1 MKMSLLAKLKN
12 NSTIKQTS
20 TLETSTFFDE
30 FDDIP
35 TDIPILNI
43 ALSGRINGGLRRGMT
58 GIAGESRHFK
68 SLFGLIKVKAYM
80 DKHPDAV
87 CLFYDSEFGA
97 GKKYFESVGIDTARV
112 IHTPIEDIDQLIHD
126 VMVQLEEIKRGE
138 HVVIFVDSI
147 GSIGSKKEATDALS
161 GNEAA
166 DMTRAKRL
174 KSMSRL
180 LPVRLVM
187 RDIPM
192 ICIHHTYTE
201 QKMYGKTIVSGG
213 QGIMLSHEVMFI
225 IGRSQEKE
233 DKDIVGYNFNITVE
247 KSRWVK
253 EKSKVSVQVMFEGG
267 INIYSGLL
275 ELAVESGNVVKPVK
289 GRYQRVDLTTGELFP
304 EKSLSEDETNTEEFM
319 RPIIDDPA
327 FNDFVVK
334 KFQLAHGKLLDS
346 NIEEE
351 LEEIIKP
358 VKKAKKSV

>member
-1 MKMSLLAKLKN
+1 MSLLAKLKN
-12 NSTIKQTS
+12 NSTVKQTS
-20 TLETSTFFDE
+20 TLEESTFFDD

-43 ALSGRINGGLRRGMT
+43 ALSGRIGGGLRRGMT

-80 DKHPDAV
+80 DKHKDAV

-112 IHTPIEDIDQLIHD
+112 VHTPIEDIDQLVHD
-126 VMVQLEEIKRGE
+126 VMVQLEDIKRGE

-147 GSIGSKKEATDALS
+147 GSLGSKKEAVDALS

-192 ICIHHTYTE
+192 ICVHHTYQE

-275 ELAVESGNVVKPVK
+275 ELAVESGNVVKPK
-289 GRYQRVDLTTGELFP
+289 NGYYQRVDLDTGELFP
-304 EKSLSEDETNTEEFM
+304 EKPLKEDATNTEEFM
-319 RPIIDDPA
+319 RPIINDPA
-327 FNDFVVK
+327 FNEFVVS
-334 KFQLAHGKLLDS
+334 KFQLAHGKLLES
-346 NIEEE
+346 GVEEIEEV
-351 LEEIIKP
+351 ITP
-358 VKKAKKSV
+358 AKKLKKTA

>member
-1 MKMSLLAKLKN
+1 MSLMDKLKK
-12 NSTIKQTS
+12 NSTIKSTEVLEDS
-20 TLETSTFFDE
+20 TLFTE
-30 FDDIP
+30 FDDVP
-35 TDIPILNI
+35 TDVPILNI
-43 ALSGRINGGLRRGMT
+43 ALSGKIDGGLRRGMT

-80 DKHPDAV
+80 DKFPEAV

-97 GKKYFESVGIDTARV
+97 GKKYFESVGIDANRV
-112 IHTPIEDIDQLIHD
+112 LHTPIEDIDQLIHD
-126 VMVQLEEIKRGE
+126 IMVQLEDIKRGDK
-138 HVVIFVDSI
+138 VVIFVDSI
-147 GSIGSKKEATDALS
+147 GCLGSKKEATDAVS
-161 GNEAA
+161 GNDAT

-192 ICIHHTYTE
+192 VCIHHTYQE

-233 DKDIVGYNFNITVE
+233 GTELVGYNFNITVE

-253 EKSKVSVQVMFEGG
+253 EKSKVSVEVLFEGG

-275 ELAVESGNVVKPVK
+275 ELALESKHVVKPK
-289 GRYQRVDLTTGELFP
+289 NGWYERVDPSTGEV
-304 EKSLSEDETNTEEFM
+304 LSSKMYREVETNCEEFM
-319 RPIIDDPA
+319 RPIL
-327 FNDFVVK
+327 NDKLFHEFVIQ
-334 KFQLAHGKLLDS
+334 KFQLAHSKLLEVAEEE
-346 NIEEE
+346 IEE
-351 LEEIIKP
+351 P
-358 VKKAKKSV
+358 VIAKKSKKVAS